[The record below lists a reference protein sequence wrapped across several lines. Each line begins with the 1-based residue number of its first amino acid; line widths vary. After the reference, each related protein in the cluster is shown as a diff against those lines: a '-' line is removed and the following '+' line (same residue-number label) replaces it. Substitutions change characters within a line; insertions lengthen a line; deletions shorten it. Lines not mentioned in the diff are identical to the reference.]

1 MDAPDALASA
11 ATGMRAQAA
20 RLDQIAADLANAGTP
35 GYRSSAPA
43 GASFA
48 DRLGTAAGPSSAQGA
63 LRLTGVP
70 TDVALSGPG
79 FFAVATPDG
88 VRYTRD
94 GRLTADPS
102 GTLTDARGNRLL
114 GTLGPVRFPH
124 RATIDGDGR
133 IVSGGHII
141 DRLRIVE
148 VAGPIDRG
156 DGYCAAPPG
165 ATLGRAAAQVRAGF
179 LEDSGVNPIAEMTAL
194 VSSQRAFEAN
204 QKAAQR
210 ADETLRRAVT
220 DVPAVHS

>member
-11 ATGMRAQAA
+11 AAGMRAQAA
-20 RLDQIAADLANAGTP
+20 QLDRIAADLANAGTP
-35 GYRSSAPA
+35 GYRSAAPA

-48 DRLGTAAGPSSAQGA
+48 ARVGAAALGSEGQGA
-63 LRLTGVP
+63 LRSTGVP
-70 TDVALSGPG
+70 TDVALSGQG
-79 FFAVATPDG
+79 YFAVATPLG

-102 GTLTDARGNRLL
+102 GALLDTRGNRVL
-114 GTLGPVRFPH
+114 GSFGPVRFPT
-124 RATIDGDGR
+124 RATIESDGR
-133 IVSGGHII
+133 IMLGGRAV
-141 DRLRIVE
+141 DRLRIVD
-148 VAGPIDRG
+148 VAGSLPDG
-156 DGYCAAPPG
+156 DGYCAAQPG
-165 ATLGRAAAQVRAGF
+165 AALGRSAARVCAGY

-220 DVPAVHS
+220 DVPSVHA